1 MRRGSSSP
9 PAGRGG
15 KKPAEVERSV
25 VPGKKPVTTEVERTA
40 VAGKPAAAEL
50 ERASTS
56 ENPAAANVERAAAA
70 EKALAA
76 ELERTAASEKALA
89 AQVERAAAAAKEKA
103 LAAEVERAATV
114 AKPAAARV
122 EGAPA
127 VAKPVAVDAQR
138 SVASGKPAAADIER
152 AAAGDKPAVA
162 EGWERLARE
171 LWDPKVQTKFW
182 LEVFSLATDAWLRSG
197 AFLEFMQYGL
207 QAAIGESSRDRGSMN
222 SGAESLGEV
231 GSAPRDPSASRKDK
245 KS

>member
-25 VPGKKPVTTEVERTA
+25 IPGKKPVTTEVERTA
-40 VAGKPAAAEL
+40 VAGKPAAAEP

-56 ENPAAANVERAAAA
+56 EKPAAAEVERAAVGEK

-76 ELERTAASEKALA
+76 ELERTAVS
-89 AQVERAAAAAKEKA
+89 EKA
-103 LAAEVERAATV
+103 LAAEVERVAAV

-127 VAKPVAVDAQR
+127 VAKPVAVDAER
-138 SVASGKPAAADIER
+138 SVASRKPAAADIER
-152 AAAGDKPAVA
+152 AADGDKPAVA

-171 LWDPKVQTKFW
+171 LWDPKVQSKFW

-222 SGAESLGEV
+222 SGAEPLGEV